1 MQELWLRE
9 LTWDD
14 ELPIALAEKWQSFLQ
29 SFPEINKIRI
39 PRWLQTCPKA
49 KEQIRG
55 FCDASQRAYG
65 AAIYVC
71 RDASRNNMRFPCGKD
86 TSCPVKTATTFGA
99 VVLVDLAAAIVS
111 NFHSTPPKSIS
122 G

>member
-9 LTWDD
+9 LAWDD
-14 ELPIALAEKWQSFLQ
+14 VLLIALAEKWQSFLQ

-65 AAIYVC
+65 AAIYVRVETPQGIIC
-71 RDASRNNMRFPCGKD
+71 N
-86 TSCPVKTATTFGA
+86 
-99 VVLVDLAAAIVS
+99 LLAAK
-111 NFHSTPPKSIS
+111 T
-122 G
+122 